1 MSDKVT
7 RYGSPFGQYFHYNQ
21 QALHQKNIHHRALY
35 FICNILSICII
46 GMSFDPRLSAL
57 ELKNEGMQIIDRIAI
72 TTNNKNKKRITQKK
86 NKQTPKSCAIYW
98 QNCKQV
104 NYGPMSCTAGKTCL
118 CIHTIRQTY
127 NHIKAFIPKY
137 TVNWRYWKQ
146 DKLAT
151 GPIHF
156 LLQT

>member
-35 FICNILSICII
+35 LQHLSIYII

-72 TTNNKNKKRITQKK
+72 TTNNKNKKSNYTTTKKQANTKILCNWLTKLQTGQLWADELYSWKNLPMYSYNQK
-86 NKQTPKSCAIYW
+86 NK
-98 QNCKQV
+98 
-104 NYGPMSCTAGKTCL
+104 
-118 CIHTIRQTY
+118 
-127 NHIKAFIPKY
+127 
-137 TVNWRYWKQ
+137 
-146 DKLAT
+146 
-151 GPIHF
+151 
-156 LLQT
+156 